1 MKRITLM
8 LLSGVCMQVFAQGYT
23 TPAIPRD
30 EGIEAKVEKTLS
42 KMTLD
47 EKVGQMLELNLD
59 VIGTMTAE
67 NPQLDREKVKKTL
80 RQFGSPESEVNKLLQ
95 KSDKEILSLLASYN
109 LDIYKDGTKRV
120 WQMNETMLDT
130 LISKYKVGSILNAP
144 GTRAATLEQWQK
156 WIQLIQKKSMKH
168 IGIPDIYGLDHNHGV
183 TYTQGGTLF
192 PQPIN
197 LGASFNV
204 ELARTMARIT
214 AYESRAGN
222 CPWVYNPV
230 LDLGRDPRWSRIWE
244 SFGEDAIVNAQR
256 PK

>member
-59 VIGTMTAE
+59 LIGTMTAE

-109 LDIYKDGTKRV
+109 LDIYKDGTKR
-120 WQMNETMLDT
+120 
-130 LISKYKVGSILNAP
+130 
-144 GTRAATLEQWQK
+144 
-156 WIQLIQKKSMKH
+156 
-168 IGIPDIYGLDHNHGV
+168 
-183 TYTQGGTLF
+183 
-192 PQPIN
+192 
-197 LGASFNV
+197 
-204 ELARTMARIT
+204 
-214 AYESRAGN
+214 
-222 CPWVYNPV
+222 
-230 LDLGRDPRWSRIWE
+230 
-244 SFGEDAIVNAQR
+244 
-256 PK
+256 